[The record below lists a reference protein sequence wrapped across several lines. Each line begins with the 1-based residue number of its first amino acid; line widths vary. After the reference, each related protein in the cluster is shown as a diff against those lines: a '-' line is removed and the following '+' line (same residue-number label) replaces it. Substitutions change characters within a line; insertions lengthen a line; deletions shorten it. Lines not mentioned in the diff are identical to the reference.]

1 MNDAF
6 SLASTGDLDFAV
18 ALETMNFLQ
27 KERGAY
33 VWQSA
38 IQIITKLYTSLGP
51 TEAYPL
57 FEVRNS
63 PYGESQTL
71 CCDSPHVHSH
81 KSVFE
86 VRSFH
91 CWLKLPLR

>member
-38 IQIITKLYTSLGP
+38 IQIIAKLYTSLGP

-57 FEVRNS
+57 FEVRTSNIWRITNVMLRFFACS
-63 PYGESQTL
+63 LSQ
-71 CCDSPHVHSH
+71 V
-81 KSVFE
+81 
-86 VRSFH
+86 SF
-91 CWLKLPLR
+91 